1 VLKIPVSKGFSHRIA
16 NLEIEPF
23 DHAGVFGLIKGQSF
37 YTNSPCNLALAGYYT
52 LHATGTMAGGVA

>member
-37 YTNSPCNLALAGYYT
+37 YTIPMQAINGASRS
-52 LHATGTMAGGVA
+52 VFWEVKE